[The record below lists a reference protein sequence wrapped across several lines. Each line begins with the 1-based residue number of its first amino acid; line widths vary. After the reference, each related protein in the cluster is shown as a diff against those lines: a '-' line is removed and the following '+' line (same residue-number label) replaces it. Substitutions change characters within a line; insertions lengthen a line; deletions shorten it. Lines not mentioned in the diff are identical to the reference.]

1 MSRSAWR
8 ITWSVWHALLL
19 REAVARMFSR
29 RGAII
34 WLLMEPVSQIGFMVA
49 MFGLIRA
56 THVGGM
62 DTALWLTSGM
72 LAFFLFR
79 RVATQG
85 AAAIGANLA
94 LYTYRQVRPVD
105 TVLVRS
111 WLEGLVM
118 LLTAIIVFAGEALLG
133 VHLQLEDPLLVLNA
147 ILGLWL
153 LGLGWGLAASVASEL
168 IPEAKE
174 ILNLA
179 MMPLMVISGAVFPLA
194 AIPHGWRE
202 WVMLNPIAHGIE
214 AVRAG
219 ISPYYHHAPEM
230 SLSFLYAWTLVLIF
244 LGLALQARFRSR
256 LISL

>member
-1 MSRSAWR
+1 MTRSNWQVTVA
-8 ITWSVWHALLL
+8 VWHALML
-19 REAVARMFSR
+19 REAVARMFGR
-29 RGAII
+29 RAAVV

-49 MFGLIRA
+49 MFSLIRA

-62 DTALWLTSGM
+62 DTVLWLTSGM

-79 RVATQG
+79 RVASQG

-118 LLTAIIVFAGEALLG
+118 LLTAVIVFTGEALLG
-133 VHLQLEDPLLVLNA
+133 VHLQLANPLMVLNA
-147 ILGLWL
+147 IFGLWL
-153 LGLGWGLAASVASEL
+153 LGLGWGLTASVISEL
-168 IPEAKE
+168 VPEVKE
-174 ILNLA
+174 LLNLV
-179 MMPLMVISGAVFPLA
+179 MMPLMVISGAVFPLS
-194 AIPHGWRE
+194 AIPHVWRE
-202 WVMLNPIAHGIE
+202 WVMLNPIAHGVE

-219 ISPYYHHAPEM
+219 ISPYYHHVPEM
-230 SLSFLYAWTLVLIF
+230 STGFLNACALVLIF